1 LVKPHDRQ
9 RDRGEFFVSEKFLV
23 AQENSMHSNQLTKY
37 FAIVAIVL
45 AGFAVAPPR
54 LSAQAVTPP
63 SNAPYLNPALP
74 IEKRVDDLIS
84 RMTLSEKASQLVN
97 QARAIPRLQVSAYDW
112 WSESLHGV
120 LLNGT
125 TEFPE
130 PIGLAATFDVPAIHT
145 MAVAISTEG
154 RIKHVQ
160 AVRAGHSDIF
170 EGLDFWAPNIN
181 IFRDP
186 RWGRGQETY
195 GEDPFLTARMGVAFV
210 TGMQGD
216 DPRYYRTIS
225 TPKHYAVHSGPET
238 TRHAA
243 DVPVSKHDMLD
254 TYLPAFRATLTEGK
268 AGSVMCAYNSINGQP
283 ACANEFLLEDQLRG
297 KWGFQGYVVS
307 DCEAVRNIFN
317 GHHFKPTQAEASA
330 ISLQRG
336 MDNECIDFTAKVND
350 DHDYAPYIEAVKKGY
365 LKESEIDVALR
376 RLFTARMKLGMFD
389 PPEMVPY
396 SKIDEKLLDSPEHRA
411 MARKLANESMVL
423 LKNDGILPLK
433 TSGVKIAVVGPLAD
447 QTRVLLGNYNGIP
460 THSVSVM
467 DGLRAEFPGAQIRFV
482 PGTQFL
488 NKEALPV
495 PPELLNTDGN
505 PGVRASYYA
514 LNDIFALLG
523 RTAPPTPLAIR
534 TEPGIGLS
542 TDALPP
548 ETAGKNLVVVV
559 WEAALVPQEAGDYNF
574 GLRGDG
580 FFRVSLN
587 GEPITMAFN
596 TNGAETKLGR
606 VHFEAGKNYALKVQ
620 YRLNS
625 QASEPPRLVWAKRVP
640 GPTPEAIAAAKD
652 ADVVVAVVGITSEL
666 EGEEMHVSEEGFKGG
681 DRTSLDLP
689 KPEQE
694 LLEGVAST
702 GKPLVVVLLN
712 GSALSVNW
720 AKEHAN
726 AILEAWY
733 PGEEGGA
740 AVAQTIAGVNNPSG
754 RLPVTFYTGVDQLP
768 AFEDYSMANRTYR
781 YFTGTPLYPFGHGLS
796 YSKFGYSKVKL
807 SAKNLKAGNPLTV
820 EADVKNTSQRDGD
833 EVVELYL
840 TFPKLPGAPI
850 RALRGFTR
858 VHVRTGKT
866 AHVRLTLNPRD
877 LSYVN
882 EAGDRMIAPGSYN
895 LSIGGGQPGT
905 IAPVVESA
913 FSITGQT
920 QLPE

>member
-1 LVKPHDRQ
+1 MRSIH
-9 RDRGEFFVSEKFLV
+9 F
-23 AQENSMHSNQLTKY
+23 TKY
-37 FAIVAIVL
+37 FAIVAVIL
-45 AGFAVAPPR
+45 AGLALVPSR

-74 IEKRVDDLIS
+74 IEQRVDDLIS
-84 RMTLSEKASQLVN
+84 RMTLEEKASQLVN
-97 QARAIPRLQVSAYDW
+97 QARAIPRLQVPAYDW

-130 PIGLAATFDVPAIHT
+130 PIGLAATFDAPAIHT

-160 AVRAGHSDIF
+160 AVRAGHSNIF

-225 TPKHYAVHSGPET
+225 TPKHFAVHSGPET
-238 TRHAA
+238 TRHMA
-243 DVPVSKHDMLD
+243 DVTVSKHDMED
-254 TYLPAFRATLTEGK
+254 TYLPAFRATVTEGK
-268 AGSVMCAYNSINGQP
+268 ADSVMCAYNSINGQP
-283 ACANEFLLEDQLRG
+283 ACVNEFLLVDQLRG
-297 KWGFQGYVVS
+297 KWGFKGYVVS

-317 GHHFKPTQAEASA
+317 GHHYKPTQAEASA

-336 MDNECIDFTAKVND
+336 MDNECIDFTAKVTD

-396 SKIDEKLLDSPEHRA
+396 SKIDEKLLDGPEHRA

-423 LKNDGILPLK
+423 LKNDGVLPLK

-447 QTRVLLGNYNGIP
+447 QTPVLLGNYNGIP
-460 THSVSVM
+460 THTVSVL

-488 NKEALPV
+488 SKEASPV

-514 LNDIFALLG
+514 LNDMFALLG
-523 RTAPPTPLAIR
+523 TAAPPAPLAIR

-542 TDALPP
+542 TGALPP
-548 ETAGKNLVVVV
+548 EIAGKNLVVVV
-559 WEAALVPQEAGDYNF
+559 WEAALIPQATGDYNF

-587 GEPITMAFN
+587 GAPVTMAFH

-606 VHFEAGKNYALKVQ
+606 VHFEAGKIYALKVE
-620 YRLNS
+620 YGLNPR
-625 QASEPPRLVWAKRVP
+625 ASEPPRLVWAKRVP
-640 GPTPEAIAAAKD
+640 GPTPEAIAAAKE

-689 KPEQE
+689 KPEEE
-694 LLEGVAST
+694 LLEGVAT
-702 GKPLVVVLLN
+702 AGKPLVVVLLN

-720 AKEHAN
+720 VKEHAN

-740 AVAQTIAGVNNPSG
+740 AIAQTLAGANNPSG
-754 RLPVTFYTGVDQLP
+754 RLSVTFYTGVDQLP
-768 AFEDYSMANRTYR
+768 PFEDYSMANRTYR
-781 YFTGTPLYPFGHGLS
+781 YFTGTPLYPFGYGLS
-796 YSKFGYSKVKL
+796 YSKFAYSKVKL
-807 SAKNLKAGNPLTV
+807 SAKKVKAGDPLNV
-820 EADVKNTSQRDGD
+820 DADVKNTSQSDGD

-840 TFPKLPGAPI
+840 TFPKLPGAPV

-858 VHVRTGKT
+858 VHIPAGKT
-866 AHVRLTLNPRD
+866 AHVRLAIAPRD

-882 EAGDRMIAPGSYN
+882 ETGDRVIAPGSYS

-905 IAPVVESA
+905 AAPVVEAA